1 MTDET
6 QVDVPVTDAP
16 AAPGAEVAGA
26 DAPVAAAAAGA
37 PAATAAAPAASAPAA
52 APAAVAPAPPRPSK
66 GRAMSRVGQ
75 VVGIVGIVLSLV
87 LAVGSITGSL
97 WLTGQIGTLAAEVDS
112 RIAEAQPKLDALD
125 ARISEVKAT
134 VDDVVA
140 VADAAAQV
148 ATPGDGV
155 LATLQERLGGLSS
168 RYAGLRNAYSD
179 VREKVTG
186 ALAGLQVLERIIP
199 GFQVPQE
206 PLDALNGLDAKVQEL
221 DAGISG
227 ILDTKFD
234 GGTLR
239 DVAATVAEKIGMVSG
254 GLDKVLGVIDEVG
267 VRVTDARA
275 EIASLASQISTYVT
289 LGGALVTLLFL
300 YMAFLH
306 WVLFRTSR
314 SAGRTG

>member
-1 MTDET
+1 M
-6 QVDVPVTDAP
+6 
-16 AAPGAEVAGA
+16 
-26 DAPVAAAAAGA
+26 
-37 PAATAAAPAASAPAA
+37 
-52 APAAVAPAPPRPSK
+52 
-66 GRAMSRVGQ
+66 
-75 VVGIVGIVLSLV
+75 
-87 LAVGSITGSL
+87 
-97 WLTGQIGTLAAEVDS
+97 AAEVDS

-140 VADAAAQV
+140 VANAAAQT

-155 LATLQERLGGLSS
+155 LATLQERLGGLAS

-206 PLDALNGLDAKVQEL
+206 PLDALNGLDARVQEL

-239 DVAATVAEKIGMVSG
+239 DVAATVAEKIGLVSG

-275 EIASLASQISTYVT
+275 EIAALASQISTYVT

-314 SAGRTG
+314 SAGRTS